1 MFKIRGHFIKQEP
14 YFNNL
19 MQLTFSTECG
29 DLDIM
34 VPQDDYQQYFVTDTE
49 PKMGSY
55 WILRLFQKNYAD
67 LGGVML
73 FRFGTAEQIAEAP
86 AAPAPTEKIE
96 EKPMAPVSAEK
107 IEESPAVESE
117 VKSAMT
123 SEESLPADSDDPD
136 TAADEMPATSSN
148 IESNEAASAKKADE
162 PEEVPAEQP
171 IKLASVNKEASTI
184 DTSLIDDYDPAKEF
198 QNDDD
203 DEEDEDDDD
212 FITDE
217 VQNVDGFN
225 WDFQEKQPDESA
237 DVVEAKTVGTG
248 DDVAEKFAEHEA
260 EKTASEQS
268 EQVAENDPTDLAG
281 KWSEDAADDDDEWS
295 DDGEADSD
303 EEDDDNE
310 NLW

>member
-34 VPQDDYQQYFVTDTE
+34 VPQDDYKQYFVTDTE

-73 FRFGTAEQIAEAP
+73 FRFGTAEQIADAP

-96 EKPMAPVSAEK
+96 EKPMTPASAEK
-107 IEESPAVESE
+107 IEEFPAAESE
-117 VKSAMT
+117 AKSAMP
-123 SEESLPADSDDPD
+123 SEESLPADSDDTD
-136 TAADEMPATSSN
+136 TAEDEMPAPNLDTK
-148 IESNEAASAKKADE
+148 SNETTDAKKAE
-162 PEEVPAEQP
+162 ETEEVPEEQP
-171 IKLASVNKEASTI
+171 IKLASVNKEVSTA
-184 DTSLIDDYDPAKEF
+184 DMSLIDDYDPAKGF
-198 QNDDD
+198 QNDG
-203 DEEDEDDDD
+203 DEEDDDDD

-225 WDFQEKQPDESA
+225 WDFQEKQPDTAA

-260 EKTASEQS
+260 EKTASEQA
-268 EQVAENDPTDLAG
+268 AENDPTDLAG
-281 KWSEDAADDDDEWS
+281 KWSEDAADNDDEWT
-295 DDGEADSD
+295 DDEKADSD
-303 EEDDDNE
+303 EEDDDDSE

>member
-34 VPQDDYQQYFVTDTE
+34 VPQDDYKQYFVTDTE

-73 FRFGTAEQIAEAP
+73 FRFGTAEQIADAP

-96 EKPMAPVSAEK
+96 EKPMTPASAEK
-107 IEESPAVESE
+107 I
-117 VKSAMT
+117 
-123 SEESLPADSDDPD
+123 SLPADSDDTD
-136 TAADEMPATSSN
+136 TAEDEMPAASSDA
-148 IESNEAASAKKADE
+148 ESNETTDAKKA
-162 PEEVPAEQP
+162 EEAPAEQP
-171 IKLASVNKEASTI
+171 IKLASVNKEASTT

-203 DEEDEDDDD
+203 DEDDDDD

-260 EKTASEQS
+260 EKTASEKA
-268 EQVAENDPTDLAG
+268 AENDPTDLAG
-281 KWSEDAADDDDEWS
+281 KWSEDAAGDDDEWS
-295 DDGEADSD
+295 DDGEADS
-303 EEDDDNE
+303 EEDDDDE

>member
-49 PKMGSY
+49 PQMGSY

-96 EKPMAPVSAEK
+96 EKPMAPVAIKK
-107 IEESPAVESE
+107 IEKSPAAEADA
-117 VKSAMT
+117 KSASA
-123 SEESLPADSDDPD
+123 SEELLPADTDEKD
-136 TAADEMPATSSN
+136 TAEDEMPAPNSDT
-148 IESNEAASAKKADE
+148 ESNEATDGEKAGE
-162 PEEVPAEQP
+162 HEEESEEQP
-171 IKLASVNKEASTI
+171 IKLTPVNKEASTT
-184 DTSLIDDYDPAKEF
+184 DTSLIDDYDPTKEF
-198 QNDDD
+198 QNDDG
-203 DEEDEDDDD
+203 DEEDDDDD

-260 EKTASEQS
+260 EKTASEQA
-268 EQVAENDPTDLAG
+268 AENDPTDLAG
-281 KWSEDAADDDDEWS
+281 KWSEDAADNDDEWADDDE
-295 DDGEADSD
+295 ADSN
-303 EEDDDNE
+303 EEDDDDSE

>member
-1 MFKIRGHFIKQEP
+1 
-14 YFNNL
+14 
-19 MQLTFSTECG
+19 
-29 DLDIM
+29 
-34 VPQDDYQQYFVTDTE
+34 
-49 PKMGSY
+49 
-55 WILRLFQKNYAD
+55 
-67 LGGVML
+67 ML

-96 EKPMAPVSAEK
+96 EKPMVPVSANK
-107 IEESPAVESE
+107 IEESPAAESE
-117 VKSAMT
+117 VKSAMA

-136 TAADEMPATSSN
+136 TTENKMPATSSN
-148 IESNEAASAKKADE
+148 IESNETTDAKKADE
-162 PEEVPAEQP
+162 PGEMPAEQP
-171 IKLASVNKEASTI
+171 IKLASVNKEASTT

-203 DEEDEDDDD
+203 DEEDDDD

-237 DVVEAKTVGTG
+237 DVVKAKTVGTG

-260 EKTASEQS
+260 EKTASEQA
-268 EQVAENDPTDLAG
+268 AENDPTDLAG
-281 KWSEDAADDDDEWS
+281 RWSEDATDDDDEWS

-303 EEDDDNE
+303 EEDDDIE

>member
-34 VPQDDYQQYFVTDTE
+34 VPQDDYKQYFVTDTE

-73 FRFGTAEQIAEAP
+73 FRFGTAEQIADAP
-86 AAPAPTEKIE
+86 AEKIE
-96 EKPMAPVSAEK
+96 EKPMVPVSANK
-107 IEESPAVESE
+107 IEESPAAESE
-117 VKSAMT
+117 VKSAMA

-136 TAADEMPATSSN
+136 TTENKMPATSSN
-148 IESNEAASAKKADE
+148 IESNETTDAKKADE
-162 PEEVPAEQP
+162 PGEMPAEQP
-171 IKLASVNKEASTI
+171 IKLASVNKEASTT

-203 DEEDEDDDD
+203 DEEDDDD

-237 DVVEAKTVGTG
+237 DVVKAKTVGTG

-260 EKTASEQS
+260 EKTASEQA
-268 EQVAENDPTDLAG
+268 AENDPTDLAG
-281 KWSEDAADDDDEWS
+281 KWSEDATDDDDEWS

-303 EEDDDNE
+303 EEDDDIE

>member
-86 AAPAPTEKIE
+86 AAPAPTEK
-96 EKPMAPVSAEK
+96 PMVPVSAEK
-107 IEESPAVESE
+107 IEESPAAESE
-117 VKSAMT
+117 AKSAMP
-123 SEESLPADSDDPD
+123 SEESLPTDSDDPD
-136 TAADEMPATSSN
+136 TTENEMPAANSDA
-148 IESNEAASAKKADE
+148 ESNETTDAKKAEE
-162 PEEVPAEQP
+162 PEESPEEQP
-171 IKLASVNKEASTI
+171 IKLASVNKEASTT

-203 DEEDEDDDD
+203 DEDDDDD

-260 EKTASEQS
+260 EKTASEQA
-268 EQVAENDPTDLAG
+268 AENDPTNLAG
-281 KWSEDAADDDDEWS
+281 KWSEDATGDDDEWS
-295 DDGEADSD
+295 DDGEADS
-303 EEDDDNE
+303 EEDDDDE

>member
-34 VPQDDYQQYFVTDTE
+34 VPQDDYKQYFVTDTE

-73 FRFGTAEQIAEAP
+73 FRFGTAEQIADAP
-86 AAPAPTEKIE
+86 AAPAEKIE
-96 EKPMAPVSAEK
+96 EKPMVPVSANK
-107 IEESPAVESE
+107 IEESPAAESE
-117 VKSAMT
+117 VKSAMA

-136 TAADEMPATSSN
+136 TTENKMPATSSN
-148 IESNEAASAKKADE
+148 IESNETTDAKKADE
-162 PEEVPAEQP
+162 PGEMPAEQP
-171 IKLASVNKEASTI
+171 IKLASVNKEASTT

-203 DEEDEDDDD
+203 DEEDDDD

-237 DVVEAKTVGTG
+237 DVVKAKTVGTG

-260 EKTASEQS
+260 EKTASEQA
-268 EQVAENDPTDLAG
+268 AENDPTDLTG
-281 KWSEDAADDDDEWS
+281 KWSEDATDDDDEWS

-303 EEDDDNE
+303 EEDDDIE

>member
-34 VPQDDYQQYFVTDTE
+34 VPQDDYKQYFVTDTE

-73 FRFGTAEQIAEAP
+73 FRFGTAEQIADAP

-96 EKPMAPVSAEK
+96 E
-107 IEESPAVESE
+107 SPAAESE
-117 VKSAMT
+117 EKSAMS
-123 SEESLPADSDDPD
+123 SEESLPADSDDTD
-136 TAADEMPATSSN
+136 TAEDEMPAASSDA
-148 IESNEAASAKKADE
+148 ESNETIDAKKAEE
-162 PEEVPAEQP
+162 PEEAPAEQP
-171 IKLASVNKEASTI
+171 IKLASVNKEASTT

-203 DEEDEDDDD
+203 DEEDDDD

-260 EKTASEQS
+260 EKTASEQA
-268 EQVAENDPTDLAG
+268 AENDPTDLAG
-281 KWSEDAADDDDEWS
+281 KWSEDAAGDDDEWS
-295 DDGEADSD
+295 NDGEADSD
-303 EEDDDNE
+303 EEDDDDDE

>member
-34 VPQDDYQQYFVTDTE
+34 VPQDDYKQYFVTDTE

-107 IEESPAVESE
+107 IEES
-117 VKSAMT
+117 
-123 SEESLPADSDDPD
+123 LPADSDDPD

-171 IKLASVNKEASTI
+171 IKLASVNKEASTT

-260 EKTASEQS
+260 EKTASEQ
-268 EQVAENDPTDLAG
+268 ATENDPTDLAG

-295 DDGEADSD
+295 DDGEADS
-303 EEDDDNE
+303 EEDDDDNE

>member
-34 VPQDDYQQYFVTDTE
+34 VPQDDYKQYFVTDTE

-73 FRFGTAEQIAEAP
+73 FRFGTAEQIADAP

-96 EKPMAPVSAEK
+96 EKPMTPASAEK
-107 IEESPAVESE
+107 IEESPAAESE
-117 VKSAMT
+117 AKSAMP
-123 SEESLPADSDDPD
+123 SEESLPADSDDTD
-136 TAADEMPATSSN
+136 TAEDEMPAASSDA
-148 IESNEAASAKKADE
+148 ESNETTDAKKA
-162 PEEVPAEQP
+162 EEAPAEQP
-171 IKLASVNKEASTI
+171 IKLASVNKEASTT

-203 DEEDEDDDD
+203 DEDDDDD

-225 WDFQEKQPDESA
+225 WDFQEKQPDEA
-237 DVVEAKTVGTG
+237 ANVVEAKTVGTG

-260 EKTASEQS
+260 EKTASEQA
-268 EQVAENDPTDLAG
+268 AENDPTDLAG
-281 KWSEDAADDDDEWS
+281 KWSEDAADNDDEWA
-295 DDGEADSD
+295 DDEEADSD
-303 EEDDDNE
+303 EEDDDDSE

>member
-34 VPQDDYQQYFVTDTE
+34 VPQDDYKQYFVTDTE

-73 FRFGTAEQIAEAP
+73 FRFGTAEQIADAP
-86 AAPAPTEKIE
+86 AAPAEKIE
-96 EKPMAPVSAEK
+96 EKPMVPVSANK
-107 IEESPAVESE
+107 IEESPAAESE
-117 VKSAMT
+117 LKSAMA

-136 TAADEMPATSSN
+136 TTENKMPATSSN
-148 IESNEAASAKKADE
+148 IKSNETTNAKKADE
-162 PEEVPAEQP
+162 PGEMPAEQP
-171 IKLASVNKEASTI
+171 IKLASVNKEASTT

-203 DEEDEDDDD
+203 DEEDDDD

-237 DVVEAKTVGTG
+237 DVVKAKTVGTG

-260 EKTASEQS
+260 EKTASEQA
-268 EQVAENDPTDLAG
+268 AENDPTDLAG
-281 KWSEDAADDDDEWS
+281 KWSEDATDDDDEWS

-303 EEDDDNE
+303 EEDDDIE

>member
-34 VPQDDYQQYFVTDTE
+34 VPQDDYKQYFVTDTE

-73 FRFGTAEQIAEAP
+73 FRFGTAEQIADAP

-96 EKPMAPVSAEK
+96 EKPMTPASAEK
-107 IEESPAVESE
+107 IEESPAAESE
-117 VKSAMT
+117 AKSAMP
-123 SEESLPADSDDPD
+123 SEESLPADSDDTD
-136 TAADEMPATSSN
+136 TAEDEMPAASSDA
-148 IESNEAASAKKADE
+148 ESNETTDAKKA
-162 PEEVPAEQP
+162 EEAPAEQP
-171 IKLASVNKEASTI
+171 IKLASVNKEASTT

-198 QNDDD
+198 RNDDD
-203 DEEDEDDDD
+203 DEDDDDD

-260 EKTASEQS
+260 EKTASEQA
-268 EQVAENDPTDLAG
+268 AENDPTDLAS
-281 KWSEDAADDDDEWS
+281 KWSEDAADDDEWS

-303 EEDDDNE
+303 EEDDDDNE

>member
-34 VPQDDYQQYFVTDTE
+34 VPQDDYKQYFVTDTE

-73 FRFGTAEQIAEAP
+73 FRFGTAEQIADAP

-96 EKPMAPVSAEK
+96 EKPMTSASAEK
-107 IEESPAVESE
+107 IEESPAAESE
-117 VKSAMT
+117 AKSAMP
-123 SEESLPADSDDPD
+123 SEESLPADSDDTD
-136 TAADEMPATSSN
+136 TAEDEMPAASSDA
-148 IESNEAASAKKADE
+148 ESNETTDAKKA
-162 PEEVPAEQP
+162 EEAPAEQP
-171 IKLASVNKEASTI
+171 IKLASVNKEASTT

-203 DEEDEDDDD
+203 DEDDDDD

-260 EKTASEQS
+260 EKTASEQA
-268 EQVAENDPTDLAG
+268 AENDPTDLAG
-281 KWSEDAADDDDEWS
+281 KWSEDAADDDEWS

-303 EEDDDNE
+303 EEEDDDNE

>member
-34 VPQDDYQQYFVTDTE
+34 VPQDDYKQYFVTDTE

-73 FRFGTAEQIAEAP
+73 FRFGTAEQIADAP

-96 EKPMAPVSAEK
+96 EKPMTPASAEK
-107 IEESPAVESE
+107 I
-117 VKSAMT
+117 
-123 SEESLPADSDDPD
+123 SLPADSDDTD
-136 TAADEMPATSSN
+136 TAEDEMPAASSDA
-148 IESNEAASAKKADE
+148 ESNETTDAKKA
-162 PEEVPAEQP
+162 EEAPAEQP
-171 IKLASVNKEASTI
+171 IKLASVNKEASTT

-203 DEEDEDDDD
+203 DEDDDDD

-260 EKTASEQS
+260 EKTASEQA
-268 EQVAENDPTDLAG
+268 AENDPTDLAG
-281 KWSEDAADDDDEWS
+281 KWSEDAAGDDDEWS
-295 DDGEADSD
+295 DDGEADS
-303 EEDDDNE
+303 EEDDDDE

>member
-107 IEESPAVESE
+107 IEESSVAESGA
-117 VKSAMT
+117 KSAMP
-123 SEESLPADSDDPD
+123 SEESLPADTDEKD
-136 TAADEMPATSSN
+136 TAEDEMPAASSN
-148 IESNEAASAKKADE
+148 VESNEDTDGEKAGE
-162 PEEVPAEQP
+162 HEEESEEQP
-171 IKLASVNKEASTI
+171 IKLTPVNKEASTT
-184 DTSLIDDYDPAKEF
+184 DASLIDDYDPAKEF

-203 DEEDEDDDD
+203 DEDDDDD

-237 DVVEAKTVGTG
+237 DVIEAKTVGTG

-260 EKTASEQS
+260 EKTASEQA
-268 EQVAENDPTDLAG
+268 AENDPTDLAG
-281 KWSEDAADDDDEWS
+281 KWSEDAADNDDEWA
-295 DDGEADSD
+295 DDDEADSD
-303 EEDDDNE
+303 EEDDDDSE

>member
-1 MFKIRGHFIKQEP
+1 MLKIRGHFIKQEP

-34 VPQDDYQQYFVTDTE
+34 VPQDDYKQYFVTDTE

-73 FRFGTAEQIAEAP
+73 FRFGTAEQIADAP

-96 EKPMAPVSAEK
+96 EKPMTPASAEK
-107 IEESPAVESE
+107 IEESPAAESE
-117 VKSAMT
+117 AKSAMP
-123 SEESLPADSDDPD
+123 SEESLPADSDDTD
-136 TAADEMPATSSN
+136 TAEDEMPAASSDA
-148 IESNEAASAKKADE
+148 ESNETTDAKKA
-162 PEEVPAEQP
+162 EEAPAEQP
-171 IKLASVNKEASTI
+171 IKLASVNKEASTT

-203 DEEDEDDDD
+203 DEDDDDD

-260 EKTASEQS
+260 EKTASEQA
-268 EQVAENDPTDLAG
+268 AENDPTDLAG
-281 KWSEDAADDDDEWS
+281 KWSEDAADDDEWS

-303 EEDDDNE
+303 EEDDDDNE

>member
-34 VPQDDYQQYFVTDTE
+34 VPQDDYKQYFVTDTE

-73 FRFGTAEQIAEAP
+73 FRFGTAEQIADAP
-86 AAPAPTEKIE
+86 AAP
-96 EKPMAPVSAEK
+96 AEK
-107 IEESPAVESE
+107 IEESPAAESE
-117 VKSAMT
+117 AKSAMP

-136 TAADEMPATSSN
+136 TTENEMPAANSDA
-148 IESNEAASAKKADE
+148 ESNETTDAKKAEE
-162 PEEVPAEQP
+162 PEEAPEEQP
-171 IKLASVNKEASTI
+171 IKLASVNKEASTT
-184 DTSLIDDYDPAKEF
+184 DTSLIDNYDPAKEF

-203 DEEDEDDDD
+203 DEEDDDD

-260 EKTASEQS
+260 EKTASEQA
-268 EQVAENDPTDLAG
+268 AENDPTDLAG

-295 DDGEADSD
+295 DDGEADS
-303 EEDDDNE
+303 EEDDDDNE

>member
-34 VPQDDYQQYFVTDTE
+34 VPQDDYQQYFVTDAE

-86 AAPAPTEKIE
+86 AAPTEKIE
-96 EKPMAPVSAEK
+96 EKPMTPASAEK
-107 IEESPAVESE
+107 IEESPAAESE
-117 VKSAMT
+117 AKSAMP

-136 TAADEMPATSSN
+136 TTENEMPAANSDA
-148 IESNEAASAKKADE
+148 ESNETTDAKKAEE
-162 PEEVPAEQP
+162 PEEAPEEQP
-171 IKLASVNKEASTI
+171 IKLASVNKEASTT

-203 DEEDEDDDD
+203 DEEDDDD

-260 EKTASEQS
+260 EKTASEQA
-268 EQVAENDPTDLAG
+268 AENDPTDLAG

-303 EEDDDNE
+303 EEDDDDNE

>member
-34 VPQDDYQQYFVTDTE
+34 VPQDDYKQYFVTDTE

-86 AAPAPTEKIE
+86 AAPTPTEKIE
-96 EKPMAPVSAEK
+96 EKPMAPASAEK
-107 IEESPAVESE
+107 IEKSPAAESKAKL
-117 VKSAMT
+117 VMP

-136 TAADEMPATSSN
+136 TTENEMPVANSDA
-148 IESNEAASAKKADE
+148 ESNETTDAKKAEE
-162 PEEVPAEQP
+162 PEEVPEEQP
-171 IKLASVNKEASTI
+171 IKLASVNKEASTT

-203 DEEDEDDDD
+203 DEDDDDD

-260 EKTASEQS
+260 EKTASEQA
-268 EQVAENDPTDLAG
+268 AENDPTDLAG
-281 KWSEDAADDDDEWS
+281 KWSEDAADGDDEWS
-295 DDGEADSD
+295 DDGEADS
-303 EEDDDNE
+303 EEDDDDNE

>member
-34 VPQDDYQQYFVTDTE
+34 VPQDDYKQYFVTDTE

-73 FRFGTAEQIAEAP
+73 FRFGTAEQIADAP

-96 EKPMAPVSAEK
+96 EKPMTSASAEK
-107 IEESPAVESE
+107 IEESPAAESE
-117 VKSAMT
+117 AKSAMP
-123 SEESLPADSDDPD
+123 SEESLPADSDDTD
-136 TAADEMPATSSN
+136 TAEDEMPAASSDA
-148 IESNEAASAKKADE
+148 ESNETTDAKKA
-162 PEEVPAEQP
+162 EEAPAEQP
-171 IKLASVNKEASTI
+171 IKLASVNKEASTT

-203 DEEDEDDDD
+203 DEDDDDD

-260 EKTASEQS
+260 EKTASEQA
-268 EQVAENDPTDLAG
+268 AENDPTDLAG
-281 KWSEDAADDDDEWS
+281 KWSEDAADDDEWS

-303 EEDDDNE
+303 EEDDDDNE

>member
-49 PKMGSY
+49 PQMGSY

-96 EKPMAPVSAEK
+96 EKPMAPVAIKK
-107 IEESPAVESE
+107 IEKSPAAESDA
-117 VKSAMT
+117 KLSSA
-123 SEESLPADSDDPD
+123 SEELLPADTDEKD
-136 TAADEMPATSSN
+136 TAEDEMPAPNSDT
-148 IESNEAASAKKADE
+148 ESNEATDGEKAGE
-162 PEEVPAEQP
+162 HEEESEEQP
-171 IKLASVNKEASTI
+171 IKLTPVNKEASTT
-184 DTSLIDDYDPAKEF
+184 DTSLIDDYDPTKEF
-198 QNDDD
+198 QNDDG
-203 DEEDEDDDD
+203 DEEDDDDD

-260 EKTASEQS
+260 EKTASEQA
-268 EQVAENDPTDLAG
+268 AENDPTDLAG
-281 KWSEDAADDDDEWS
+281 KWSEDAADNDDEWADDDE
-295 DDGEADSD
+295 ADSNE
-303 EEDDDNE
+303 EEDDDSE

>member
-34 VPQDDYQQYFVTDTE
+34 VPQDDYKQYFVTDTE

-86 AAPAPTEKIE
+86 AAPVPTEKIE
-96 EKPMAPVSAEK
+96 ESSVA
-107 IEESPAVESE
+107 ESE
-117 VKSAMT
+117 AKSAMP

-136 TAADEMPATSSN
+136 TTENEMPAANSDA
-148 IESNEAASAKKADE
+148 ESNETTDAKKAEE
-162 PEEVPAEQP
+162 PEEQP
-171 IKLASVNKEASTI
+171 IKLASVNKEASTT

-203 DEEDEDDDD
+203 DDEEDDDD

-260 EKTASEQS
+260 EKTASEQA
-268 EQVAENDPTDLAG
+268 AENDPTDLAG

-303 EEDDDNE
+303 EEDDNNE

>member
-34 VPQDDYQQYFVTDTE
+34 VPQDDYKQYFVTDTE

-96 EKPMAPVSAEK
+96 EKPMAPVSADK
-107 IEESPAVESE
+107 IEESPAAESE
-117 VKSAMT
+117 AKSAMP
-123 SEESLPADSDDPD
+123 SEESLPADSDDTD
-136 TAADEMPATSSN
+136 TAEDEMPAASSDA
-148 IESNEAASAKKADE
+148 ESNETTDAKKA
-162 PEEVPAEQP
+162 EEAPAEQP
-171 IKLASVNKEASTI
+171 IKLASVNKEASTT

-203 DEEDEDDDD
+203 DEDDDDD

-260 EKTASEQS
+260 EKTASEQA
-268 EQVAENDPTDLAG
+268 AENDPTDLAG
-281 KWSEDAADDDDEWS
+281 KWSEDAADDDEWS

-303 EEDDDNE
+303 EEDDDDNE

>member
-34 VPQDDYQQYFVTDTE
+34 VPQDDYKQYFVTDTE

-73 FRFGTAEQIAEAP
+73 FRFGTAEQIADAP
-86 AAPAPTEKIE
+86 AAPAEKIE
-96 EKPMAPVSAEK
+96 EKPMVPVSANK
-107 IEESPAVESE
+107 IEESPAAESE
-117 VKSAMT
+117 VKSAMA

-136 TAADEMPATSSN
+136 TTENKMPATSSN
-148 IESNEAASAKKADE
+148 IESNETTDAKKADE
-162 PEEVPAEQP
+162 PGEMPAEQP
-171 IKLASVNKEASTI
+171 IKLASVNKEASTT

-203 DEEDEDDDD
+203 DDEDDDD

-237 DVVEAKTVGTG
+237 DVVKAKTVGTG

-260 EKTASEQS
+260 EKTASEQA
-268 EQVAENDPTDLAG
+268 AENDPTDLAG
-281 KWSEDAADDDDEWS
+281 KWSEDATDDDDEWS

-303 EEDDDNE
+303 EEDDDIE

>member
-107 IEESPAVESE
+107 IEESSVAESE
-117 VKSAMT
+117 AKSAMP
-123 SEESLPADSDDPD
+123 SEESLPADSNDPD
-136 TAADEMPATSSN
+136 TTENEMPAANSDA
-148 IESNEAASAKKADE
+148 ESNETTDAEKAEE
-162 PEEVPAEQP
+162 PEEVPEEQP
-171 IKLASVNKEASTI
+171 IKLASVNKEASTT

-203 DEEDEDDDD
+203 DEEDDDD

-260 EKTASEQS
+260 EKTASEQ
-268 EQVAENDPTDLAG
+268 VAENDPTDLAG
-281 KWSEDAADDDDEWS
+281 KWSEDAANDDDEWS
-295 DDGEADSD
+295 ADGEADSD
-303 EEDDDNE
+303 EEDDDDE

>member
-49 PKMGSY
+49 PQMGSY

-96 EKPMAPVSAEK
+96 EKPMAPVAIKK
-107 IEESPAVESE
+107 IEKSPAAEADA
-117 VKSAMT
+117 KSASA
-123 SEESLPADSDDPD
+123 SEELLPADTDEKD
-136 TAADEMPATSSN
+136 TAEDEIPATSSN
-148 IESNEAASAKKADE
+148 VESNEATDGEKAGE
-162 PEEVPAEQP
+162 HEEESEEQP
-171 IKLASVNKEASTI
+171 IKLTPVNKETSTT
-184 DTSLIDDYDPAKEF
+184 DTSLIDDYDPTKEF
-198 QNDDD
+198 QNDDG
-203 DEEDEDDDD
+203 DEEDDDD

-225 WDFQEKQPDESA
+225 WDFQEKQPDEA
-237 DVVEAKTVGTG
+237 ANVVEAKTVGTG

-260 EKTASEQS
+260 EKTASEQA
-268 EQVAENDPTDLAG
+268 AENDPTDLAG
-281 KWSEDAADDDDEWS
+281 KWSEDAADNDDEWA
-295 DDGEADSD
+295 DDEEADSD
-303 EEDDDNE
+303 EEDDDDSE

>member
-34 VPQDDYQQYFVTDTE
+34 VPQDDYKQYFVTDTE

-73 FRFGTAEQIAEAP
+73 FRFGTAEQIADAP

-96 EKPMAPVSAEK
+96 EKPMTPASAEK
-107 IEESPAVESE
+107 IEESPAAESE
-117 VKSAMT
+117 AKSAMP
-123 SEESLPADSDDPD
+123 SEESLPADSDDTD
-136 TAADEMPATSSN
+136 TAEDEMPAASSDA
-148 IESNEAASAKKADE
+148 ESNETTDAKKA
-162 PEEVPAEQP
+162 EEAPAEQP
-171 IKLASVNKEASTI
+171 IKLASVNKEASTT

-198 QNDDD
+198 RNDDD
-203 DEEDEDDDD
+203 DEDDDDD

-260 EKTASEQS
+260 EKTASEQA
-268 EQVAENDPTDLAG
+268 AENDPTDLAG
-281 KWSEDAADDDDEWS
+281 KWSEDAADDDEWS

-303 EEDDDNE
+303 EEDDDDNE

>member
-49 PKMGSY
+49 PQMGSY

-96 EKPMAPVSAEK
+96 EKPMAPVAIKK
-107 IEESPAVESE
+107 IEKSPAAEADA
-117 VKSAMT
+117 KSASA
-123 SEESLPADSDDPD
+123 SEELLPADTDEKD
-136 TAADEMPATSSN
+136 TAEDEIPATSSN
-148 IESNEAASAKKADE
+148 VESNEATDGEKAGE
-162 PEEVPAEQP
+162 HEEESEEQP
-171 IKLASVNKEASTI
+171 IKLTPVNKEASTT
-184 DTSLIDDYDPAKEF
+184 DTSLIDDYDPTKEF
-198 QNDDD
+198 QNDDG
-203 DEEDEDDDD
+203 DEEDDDD

-225 WDFQEKQPDESA
+225 WDFQEKQPDEA
-237 DVVEAKTVGTG
+237 ANVVEAKTVGTG

-260 EKTASEQS
+260 EKTASEQA
-268 EQVAENDPTDLAG
+268 AENDPTDLAG
-281 KWSEDAADDDDEWS
+281 KWSEDAADNDDEWA
-295 DDGEADSD
+295 DDEEADSD
-303 EEDDDNE
+303 EEDDDDSE

>member
-34 VPQDDYQQYFVTDTE
+34 VPQDDYKQYFVTDTE

-73 FRFGTAEQIAEAP
+73 FRFGTAEQIADAP

-96 EKPMAPVSAEK
+96 EKPMTPASAEK
-107 IEESPAVESE
+107 I
-117 VKSAMT
+117 
-123 SEESLPADSDDPD
+123 SLPADSDDTD
-136 TAADEMPATSSN
+136 TAEDEMPAASSDA
-148 IESNEAASAKKADE
+148 ESNETTDAKKA
-162 PEEVPAEQP
+162 EEAPAEQP
-171 IKLASVNKEASTI
+171 IKLASVNKKASTT

-203 DEEDEDDDD
+203 DEDDDDD

-260 EKTASEQS
+260 EKTASEQA
-268 EQVAENDPTDLAG
+268 AENDPTDLAG
-281 KWSEDAADDDDEWS
+281 KWSEDATDNDDEWGN
-295 DDGEADSD
+295 DDE
-303 EEDDDNE
+303 
-310 NLW
+310 

>member
-34 VPQDDYQQYFVTDTE
+34 VPQDDYKQYFVTDTE

-67 LGGVML
+67 LGSVML
-73 FRFGTAEQIAEAP
+73 FRFGTAEQIADAP
-86 AAPAPTEKIE
+86 AAP
-96 EKPMAPVSAEK
+96 AEK
-107 IEESPAVESE
+107 IEESPAAESE
-117 VKSAMT
+117 AKSAMP

-136 TAADEMPATSSN
+136 TTENEMPAANSDA
-148 IESNEAASAKKADE
+148 ESNETTDAKKAEE
-162 PEEVPAEQP
+162 PEEAPEEQP
-171 IKLASVNKEASTI
+171 IKLASVNKEASTT
-184 DTSLIDDYDPAKEF
+184 DTSLIDNYDPAKEF

-203 DEEDEDDDD
+203 DEEDDDD

-260 EKTASEQS
+260 EKTASEQA
-268 EQVAENDPTDLAG
+268 AENDPTDLAG

-295 DDGEADSD
+295 DDGEADS
-303 EEDDDNE
+303 EEDDDDNE

>member
-49 PKMGSY
+49 PQMGSY

-96 EKPMAPVSAEK
+96 EKPMAPVAIKK
-107 IEESPAVESE
+107 IEKSPAAESDA
-117 VKSAMT
+117 KSSSA
-123 SEESLPADSDDPD
+123 SEELLPADTDEKD
-136 TAADEMPATSSN
+136 TAEDEMPAPNSDT
-148 IESNEAASAKKADE
+148 ESNEATDGEKAGE
-162 PEEVPAEQP
+162 HEEESEEQP
-171 IKLASVNKEASTI
+171 IKLTPVNKEASTT
-184 DTSLIDDYDPAKEF
+184 DTSLIDDYDPTKEF
-198 QNDDD
+198 QNDDG
-203 DEEDEDDDD
+203 DEEDDDDD

-260 EKTASEQS
+260 EKTASEQA
-268 EQVAENDPTDLAG
+268 AENDPTDLAG
-281 KWSEDAADDDDEWS
+281 KWSEDAADNDDEWADDDE
-295 DDGEADSD
+295 ADSN
-303 EEDDDNE
+303 EEDDDDSE

>member
-34 VPQDDYQQYFVTDTE
+34 VPQDDYKQYFVTDTE

-73 FRFGTAEQIAEAP
+73 FRFGTAEQIADAP
-86 AAPAPTEKIE
+86 AAPAEKIE
-96 EKPMAPVSAEK
+96 EKPMVPVSANK
-107 IEESPAVESE
+107 IEESPAAESE
-117 VKSAMT
+117 VKSAMA

-136 TAADEMPATSSN
+136 TTENKMPATSSN
-148 IESNEAASAKKADE
+148 IESNETTDAKKADE
-162 PEEVPAEQP
+162 PGEMPAEQP
-171 IKLASVNKEASTI
+171 IKLASVNKEASTT

-203 DEEDEDDDD
+203 DEEDDDD

-237 DVVEAKTVGTG
+237 DVVGAKTVGTG

-260 EKTASEQS
+260 EKTASEQA
-268 EQVAENDPTDLAG
+268 AENDPTDLAG
-281 KWSEDAADDDDEWS
+281 KWSEDAADDDEWS

-303 EEDDDNE
+303 EEDDDDNE

>member
-34 VPQDDYQQYFVTDTE
+34 VPQDDYKQYFVTDTE

-73 FRFGTAEQIAEAP
+73 FRFGTAEQIADAP

-96 EKPMAPVSAEK
+96 EKPMTPASAEK
-107 IEESPAVESE
+107 IEESPAAS
-117 VKSAMT
+117 
-123 SEESLPADSDDPD
+123 SD
-136 TAADEMPATSSN
+136 A
-148 IESNEAASAKKADE
+148 ESNETTDAKKA
-162 PEEVPAEQP
+162 EEAPAEQP
-171 IKLASVNKEASTI
+171 IKLASVNKEASTT

-203 DEEDEDDDD
+203 DEEDDDD

-260 EKTASEQS
+260 EKTASEQA
-268 EQVAENDPTDLAG
+268 AENDPTDLAG

-295 DDGEADSD
+295 DDGEADS

>member
-34 VPQDDYQQYFVTDTE
+34 VPQDDYKQYFVTDTE

-73 FRFGTAEQIAEAP
+73 FRFGTAEQIADAP
-86 AAPAPTEKIE
+86 AAPAEKIE
-96 EKPMAPVSAEK
+96 EKPMVPVSANK
-107 IEESPAVESE
+107 IEESPAAESE
-117 VKSAMT
+117 VKSAMA

-136 TAADEMPATSSN
+136 TTENKMPATSSN
-148 IESNEAASAKKADE
+148 IESNETTNAKKADE
-162 PEEVPAEQP
+162 PGEMPAEQP
-171 IKLASVNKEASTI
+171 IKLASVNKEASTT

-203 DEEDEDDDD
+203 DEEDDDD

-237 DVVEAKTVGTG
+237 DVVKAKTVGTG

-260 EKTASEQS
+260 EKTASEQA
-268 EQVAENDPTDLAG
+268 AENDPTDLAG
-281 KWSEDAADDDDEWS
+281 KWSEDATDDDDEWS

-303 EEDDDNE
+303 EEDDDIE

>member
-1 MFKIRGHFIKQEP
+1 
-14 YFNNL
+14 
-19 MQLTFSTECG
+19 
-29 DLDIM
+29 
-34 VPQDDYQQYFVTDTE
+34 
-49 PKMGSY
+49 
-55 WILRLFQKNYAD
+55 
-67 LGGVML
+67 ML

-107 IEESPAVESE
+107 IEES
-117 VKSAMT
+117 
-123 SEESLPADSDDPD
+123 LPADSDDPD
-136 TAADEMPATSSN
+136 TTENEMPAANSDA
-148 IESNEAASAKKADE
+148 ESNETTDAKKAEE
-162 PEEVPAEQP
+162 PEEAPEEQP
-171 IKLASVNKEASTI
+171 IKLASVNKEASTT

-203 DEEDEDDDD
+203 DEEDDDD

-260 EKTASEQS
+260 EKTASEQA
-268 EQVAENDPTDLAG
+268 AENDPTDLAG
-281 KWSEDAADDDDEWS
+281 KWSEDAADDDEWS

-303 EEDDDNE
+303 EEDDDDNE

>member
-49 PKMGSY
+49 PQMGSY

-96 EKPMAPVSAEK
+96 EKPMAPVAIKK
-107 IEESPAVESE
+107 IEKSPAAEANA
-117 VKSAMT
+117 KSASA
-123 SEESLPADSDDPD
+123 SEELLPADTDEKD
-136 TAADEMPATSSN
+136 TAEDEIPATSSN
-148 IESNEAASAKKADE
+148 VESNEATDGEKAGE
-162 PEEVPAEQP
+162 HEEESEEQP
-171 IKLASVNKEASTI
+171 IKLTPVNKEASTT
-184 DTSLIDDYDPAKEF
+184 DTSLIDDYDPTKEF
-198 QNDDD
+198 QNDDG
-203 DEEDEDDDD
+203 DEEDDDDD

-260 EKTASEQS
+260 EKTASEQA
-268 EQVAENDPTDLAG
+268 AENDPTDLAG
-281 KWSEDAADDDDEWS
+281 KWSEDAADNDDEWADDDE
-295 DDGEADSD
+295 ADSN
-303 EEDDDNE
+303 EEDDDSE

>member
-34 VPQDDYQQYFVTDTE
+34 VPQDDYKQYFVTDTE

-96 EKPMAPVSAEK
+96 ESSVA
-107 IEESPAVESE
+107 ESE
-117 VKSAMT
+117 AKSAMP

-136 TAADEMPATSSN
+136 TTENEMPAANSDA
-148 IESNEAASAKKADE
+148 ESNETTDAKKAEE
-162 PEEVPAEQP
+162 PEEAPEEQP
-171 IKLASVNKEASTI
+171 IKLASVNKEASTT

-303 EEDDDNE
+303 EEDDNNE

>member
-96 EKPMAPVSAEK
+96 EKPMAPASAEK
-107 IEESPAVESE
+107 I
-117 VKSAMT
+117 
-123 SEESLPADSDDPD
+123 EESLPADSDDPD
-136 TAADEMPATSSN
+136 TTENETPAANSDA
-148 IESNEAASAKKADE
+148 ESNETTDAKKADE
-162 PEEVPAEQP
+162 PEESPEEQP
-171 IKLASVNKEASTI
+171 IKLASVNKEASTT

-203 DEEDEDDDD
+203 DEEDDDD

-260 EKTASEQS
+260 EKTASEQA
-268 EQVAENDPTDLAG
+268 AENAPTDLAG

-295 DDGEADSD
+295 DDGEADS
-303 EEDDDNE
+303 EEDDNDNE

>member
-49 PKMGSY
+49 PQMGSY

-96 EKPMAPVSAEK
+96 EKPMAPVAIKK
-107 IEESPAVESE
+107 IEKSPAAEADA
-117 VKSAMT
+117 KSASA
-123 SEESLPADSDDPD
+123 SEELLPADTDEKD
-136 TAADEMPATSSN
+136 TAEDEIPATSSN
-148 IESNEAASAKKADE
+148 VESNEATDGEKAGE
-162 PEEVPAEQP
+162 HEEESEEQP
-171 IKLASVNKEASTI
+171 IKLTPVNKEASTT
-184 DTSLIDDYDPAKEF
+184 DTSLIDDYDPTKEF
-198 QNDDD
+198 QNDDG
-203 DEEDEDDDD
+203 DEEDDDD

-237 DVVEAKTVGTG
+237 DVIEAKTVGTG

-260 EKTASEQS
+260 EKTASEQG
-268 EQVAENDPTDLAG
+268 AENDPTDLAG
-281 KWSEDAADDDDEWS
+281 KWSEDAADNDDEWADDDE
-295 DDGEADSD
+295 ADSN
-303 EEDDDNE
+303 EEDDDDSE